1 MGFTVEQACPQC
13 GAPVELDET
22 DRLLRCPYC
31 EVRSFLFAK
40 DYFRLVLPHNAPEKD
55 LIYAPYLRLKGN
67 LYYCQ
72 GMKVQHRI
80 LDITKAGTQLKGIPF
95 SLGVR
100 QQCPKIKFITPET
113 QGSFLKFTLDQDEIL
128 ARAGRFS
135 TSDAIR
141 EQLYHRAFIGET
153 FSLIYFPM
161 YVKGN
166 KLFNALENKPIAK
179 LDDVGSTLELNG
191 TNPKWK
197 LDFLATLCPQCGW
210 DLKGEKDSVVLTCS
224 NCNTAWSAAEG
235 KLIKVNIRSVADEGG
250 NTLNLPFWK
259 IPATA
264 ECTDIV
270 INSFADFIR
279 KTGHANTIMIPQKW
293 EGEELNFWI
302 PAFKINPKVFLA
314 MSYRITFALH
324 AVKTREV
331 IPEDNVY
338 PVTLPRRE
346 AIESLKIV
354 FANAIKDQHKKEL
367 YPLLPEITF
376 EPKVSTLVY
385 LPFTE
390 TSMEMIQ
397 QQSGM
402 NFFKAHLKI
411 GRTL

>member
-1 MGFTVEQACPQC
+1 M
-13 GAPVELDET
+13 
-22 DRLLRCPYC
+22 
-31 EVRSFLFAK
+31 
-40 DYFRLVLPHNAPEKD
+40 
-55 LIYAPYLRLKGN
+55 
-67 LYYCQ
+67 
-72 GMKVQHRI
+72 
-80 LDITKAGTQLKGIPF
+80 
-95 SLGVR
+95 
-100 QQCPKIKFITPET
+100 
-113 QGSFLKFTLDQDEIL
+113 
-128 ARAGRFS
+128 
-135 TSDAIR
+135 
-141 EQLYHRAFIGET
+141 
-153 FSLIYFPM
+153 
-161 YVKGN
+161 
-166 KLFNALENKPIAK
+166 
-179 LDDVGSTLELNG
+179 
-191 TNPKWK
+191 
-197 LDFLATLCPQCGW
+197 
-210 DLKGEKDSVVLTCS
+210 VLTCS

-235 KLIKVNIRSVADEGG
+235 KLIKVNIRSVPDEGG

-354 FANAIKDQHKKEL
+354 FANAIKYQHKKEL

-376 EPKVSTLVY
+376 KPKVSTLVY

>member
-1 MGFTVEQACPQC
+1 MGFTVEQECPQC

-22 DRLLRCPYC
+22 DRLLSCPYC

-40 DYFRLVLPHNAPEKD
+40 DYFRLVLPHNAPGKD
-55 LIYAPYLRLKGN
+55 LIYAPYLRLKGA

-80 LDITKAGTQLKGIPF
+80 LDITNAGTQLKGIPF
-95 SLGVR
+95 SLGIR

-113 QGSFLKFTLDQDEIL
+113 RGSFLKFTLDQDKIL

-161 YVKGN
+161 YVKN
-166 KLFNALENKPIAK
+166 NQLFNALEKKPIAK
-179 LDDVGSTLELNG
+179 LDEGRNPLELAVRH
-191 TNPKWK
+191 PKWK

-235 KLIKVNIRSVADEGG
+235 KLVKVNIRSVPDKGG

-264 ECTDIV
+264 ECADIV

-279 KTGHANTIMIPQKW
+279 KTGHASTRAIPREW
-293 EGEELNFWI
+293 ENEELNFWI
-302 PAFKINPKVFLA
+302 PAFKIHPKVFLA
-314 MSYRITFALH
+314 MSYRITFAFH
-324 AVKTREV
+324 AERTREM
-331 IPEDNVY
+331 IPENNVY

-354 FANAIKDQHKKEL
+354 FANAIKDQYKKEI
-367 YPLLPEITF
+367 YPLLPKITF

-397 QQSGM
+397 QQSRI

>member
-1 MGFTVEQACPQC
+1 MGFIVEQECPQC

-31 EVRSFLFAK
+31 EVRSLLFSP
-40 DYFRLVLPHNAPEKD
+40 DYFRLVLPHNAPEED
-55 LIYAPYLRLKGN
+55 LIYAPYLRLKGA
-67 LYYCQ
+67 LYYCR

-80 LDITKAGTQLKGIPF
+80 LDITNVGTQLKGIPF

-113 QGSFLKFTLDQDEIL
+113 QGSFLKFTLDQNEIL

-135 TSDAIR
+135 TSGVVR
-141 EQLYHRAFIGET
+141 GQLYHQAFIGET

-161 YVKGN
+161 YVKDN
-166 KLFNALENKPIAK
+166 QLFNALEKQPIAK
-179 LDDVGSTLELNG
+179 LDEGGSPLELTVSSPN
-191 TNPKWK
+191 WK

-210 DLKGEKDSVVLTCS
+210 DLKGEKDSVVLTCN

-235 KLIKVNIRSVADEGG
+235 KLVKVNIRSVPDKGG

-259 IPATA
+259 ISATA
-264 ECTDIV
+264 ECADIV

-279 KTGHANTIMIPQKW
+279 KTGQARTRVIPPEW
-293 EGEELNFWI
+293 ENEELNFWI
-302 PAFKINPKVFLA
+302 PAFKIHPKVFLA
-314 MSYRITFALH
+314 MSYKITFALH

-331 IPEDNVY
+331 IPENNVY

-354 FANAIKDQHKKEL
+354 FANAIKDQYKKEI

-376 EPKVSTLVY
+376 EPKDSTLVY

-390 TSMEMIQ
+390 TSMEIIQ
-397 QQSGM
+397 QQSRI